1 MIDVQDDANGSMAQ
15 LLHSSKYV
23 IDDGQRDHSLPLSL
37 HVIEHVLVVDHPQ
50 GGVQLG
56 RVLHLLPLDLLLV
69 LELVLLVL
77 RQLGVENPGPI
88 VPDVA
93 VVRDVGHRD
102 ISFTGLVSVY
112 PSEYVPTSSICK
124 AFLQEVAT
132 SFKIR
137 RNLFNCIPVSFSF

>member
-1 MIDVQDDANGSMAQ
+1 M
-15 LLHSSKYV
+15 
-23 IDDGQRDHSLPLSL
+23 IDDGQRDHSLPLNL
-37 HVIEHVLVVDHPQ
+37 HVLEHVVVVDHLQ

-93 VVRDVGHRD
+93 VVRDAGDRNDPLAGLITVY
-102 ISFTGLVSVY
+102 STKYVTTG
-112 PSEYVPTSSICK
+112 SICP
-124 AFLQEVAT
+124 AFFKVVAA
-132 SFKIR
+132 S
-137 RNLFNCIPVSFSF
+137 LEL